1 MKTIKK
7 LVVATIAL
15 VAIAGS
21 ASAQLT
27 FGVKLGAKFNELNFK
42 SERYEDAVNMGFT
55 GGLMLEYMSR
65 TSNIGLDAA
74 LMYFY
79 VKTSFNDH
87 ANTVVKSK
95 VGYDTHFIELP
106 INFKWKIVLPVAR
119 NVVAPYLT
127 TGPSFSIIGGE
138 RQIAV
143 NSIRYNTA
151 VIDWN
156 IGLGAELLG
165 KFQVGVNYGMGLT
178 NSLQTFGFKG
188 HWTDIDCK
196 INSWTVSVTYLF

>member
-1 MKTIKK
+1 MKMIKR

-15 VAIAGS
+15 IAIAGS

-27 FGVKLGAKFNELNFK
+27 FGVKVGAKINDLNFK
-42 SERYEDAVNMGFT
+42 SERYEDAINTGFT
-55 GGLMLEYMSR
+55 GGLMLEYMFPS
-65 TSNIGLDAA
+65 SNLGIDAA

-79 VKTSFNDH
+79 VKTSFDNF
-87 ANTVVKSK
+87 ANTTIKKAVN
-95 VGYDTHFIELP
+95 YDTHFIQLP
-106 INFKWKIVLPVAR
+106 INFKWKIGLPIAR
-119 NVVAPYLT
+119 DVVTPYLT

-138 RQIAV
+138 RQVAV

-156 IGLGAELLG
+156 IGLGAELFD

-178 NSLQTFGFKG
+178 NSFQTFGFKG
-188 HWTDIDCK
+188 QWTDIDCK
-196 INSWTVSVTYLF
+196 INSWTISAAYMF